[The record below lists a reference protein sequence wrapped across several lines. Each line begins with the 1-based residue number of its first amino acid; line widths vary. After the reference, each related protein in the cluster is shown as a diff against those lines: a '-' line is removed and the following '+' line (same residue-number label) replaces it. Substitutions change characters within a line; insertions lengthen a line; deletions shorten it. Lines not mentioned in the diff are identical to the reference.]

1 MILMRTSN
9 PNIFSTYALILLAS
23 LICGIP
29 EIYAQ
34 RAIADGKITYI
45 AENSCYTDI
54 GKDKGAS
61 KGDTLFTKDR
71 GHALLIIQSIS
82 RKSSYCTL
90 INVSTRIQLGEELI
104 VYVNEP
110 SLTPKHTLTQ
120 KDTLRKEITDLK
132 ALWAG
137 TISQASMDK
146 DSAGHLQSRTTRSAS
161 RQPNQLSGRIALQ
174 SFFSRDMKNSGYNYV
189 QPGGVINLDINRIQ
203 GSHYN
208 MSSNI
213 RFRKTFSSMPAR
225 ANDYPLRVYE
235 LSIEYNNPAVP
246 YRYSAG
252 RIFAPVING
261 VGNFDGVF
269 FGYKLTHEW
278 ELGTFGGTQP
288 NNLNSKPDMTN
299 SKIGIYANFK
309 KDFAPAWRWNT
320 TMAFSGQYVNRKID
334 REYIYIQNDISLGRK
349 ITFYQNSEIG
359 INRSDLSNRK
369 NKIEISN
376 LYIMGHYTPVQA
388 VSLTASYDARVNVY
402 LIQTYRSIPDSL
414 FDDALLQ
421 GFRGDINWRTTRY
434 LTLSA
439 STSLRTRAGDTHKT
453 YLNSAGLNYYN
464 LLRSQIN
471 FNYRYFLT
479 STQYTKA
486 NSSSLGLSRQFSNL
500 YVSTT
505 FRTYYYKFIYQHS
518 QYRRN
523 SITFD
528 GSLALTRKL
537 YSSFEYEYSTS
548 KVEKADRFFIELS
561 YRF

>member
-9 PNIFSTYALILLAS
+9 PNIFSTYALILLVS
-23 LICGIP
+23 LMCGIP
-29 EIYAQ
+29 EIYGQ

-90 INVSTRIQLGEELI
+90 VNTSSRIRLGEELI
-104 VYVNEP
+104 AYVDEP
-110 SLTPKHTLTQ
+110 SLTSKPLLTP
-120 KDTLRKEITDLK
+120 KDTIRQGITDLK

-137 TISQASMDK
+137 TISQASVDT
-146 DSAGHLQSRTTRSAS
+146 DSSERSSRTTRPVN
-161 RQPNQLSGRIALQ
+161 RPPNQLSGRIALQ
-174 SFFSRDMKNSGYNYV
+174 SFFSRDMKNSDYNYA
-189 QPGGVINLDINRIQ
+189 QPGGVINLDLNRIQ

-213 RFRKTFSSMPAR
+213 RFRKMFSSTPSR
-225 ANDYPLRVYE
+225 STDYPIRVYE
-235 LSIEYNNPAVP
+235 LSIEYDNPAVP

-299 SKIGIYANFK
+299 SKVGIYANFK
-309 KDFAPAWRWNT
+309 RVFAPAWRWNT
-320 TMAFSGQYVNRKID
+320 TLAFSGQYVNRKID
-334 REYIYIQNDISLGRK
+334 REYIYVQNDISLGRK

-421 GFRGDINWRTTRY
+421 GFRGDINWRATRN

-439 STSLRTRAGDTHKT
+439 SSSIRARAGDTHKT

-471 FNYRYFLT
+471 VNYRYFLT

-500 YVSTT
+500 YLSTT

-523 SITFD
+523 SITLD

-537 YSSFEYEYSTS
+537 YSSFEYEYSSS

>member
-1 MILMRTSN
+1 MILARISIRNIVHVFIVLLLISSFWSN
-9 PNIFSTYALILLAS
+9 SVIF
-23 LICGIP
+23 
-29 EIYAQ
+29 AQ
-34 RAIADGKITYI
+34 KAIAEGKITYI

-61 KGDTLFTKDR
+61 KGDTLYAKDHR
-71 GHALLIIQSIS
+71 NPLLIIQSIS

-90 INVSTRIQLGEELI
+90 INISSRIQLGEELI
-104 VYVNEP
+104 AYVNGP
-110 SLTPKHTLTQ
+110 PMAPKDSLIQ
-120 KDTLRKEITDLK
+120 KDSLRKDITDLK
-132 ALWAG
+132 SLWTG
-137 TISQASMDK
+137 TISRVSTSI
-146 DSAGHLQSRTTRSAS
+146 DSTGNLRSQTTRTLN
-161 RQPNQLSGRIALQ
+161 RQPNQLSGRIAFQ
-174 SFFSRDMKNSGYNYV
+174 SFFSRDMKNSDYNYA

-213 RFRKTFSSMPAR
+213 RFRKTFSATPTR
-225 ANDYPLRVYE
+225 ANDYPVRVYE
-235 LSIEYNNPAVP
+235 LSIEYNNPTVP

-269 FGYKLTHEW
+269 FGYKLTNEW

-288 NNLNSKPDMTN
+288 NNVNSKPDMTN
-299 SKIGIYANFK
+299 SKLGIYANYK
-309 KDFAPAWRWNT
+309 KVFSPAWRWNT
-320 TMAFSGQYVNRKID
+320 TLAFSGQYVNRKID
-334 REYIYIQNDISLGRK
+334 REYFYVQNDVSLGSK
-349 ITFYQNSEIG
+349 VSLYQNSEIG
-359 INRSDLSNRK
+359 INRSDLSNKK
-369 NKIEISN
+369 NKLEISN
-376 LYIMGHYTPVQA
+376 LYIMGHYTPLRS
-388 VSLTASYDARVNVY
+388 VSLSASYDARVNVF

-421 GFRGDINWRTTRY
+421 GFRGDISWRTTRY
-434 LTLSA
+434 LTLSG
-439 STSLRTRAGDTHKT
+439 STSIRTRAGDTHKT
-453 YLNSAGLNYYN
+453 YLNSAGINYYN

-505 FRTYYYKFIYQHS
+505 FRTYYYKFINQHS

-523 SITFD
+523 SITLD

-548 KVEKADRFFIELS
+548 KVEKADRFFCELS

>member
-1 MILMRTSN
+1 MRTST
-9 PNIFSTYALILLAS
+9 PNIFLTYVLTLLIS
-23 LICGIP
+23 LICGIS
-29 EIYAQ
+29 EIYGQ

-82 RKSSYCTL
+82 RKSSYCSV
-90 INVSTRIQLGEELI
+90 INTSSRIRLGEELI
-104 VYVNEP
+104 AYVDEP
-110 SLTPKHTLTQ
+110 SLTSKPVLTTR
-120 KDTLRKEITDLK
+120 DTLRKAPTDLK

-137 TISQASMDK
+137 TILQVSVDN
-146 DSAGHLQSRTTRSAS
+146 DSSERSARTTRPVN
-161 RQPNQLSGRIALQ
+161 RPPNQLSGRIALQ
-174 SFFSRDMKNSGYNYV
+174 SFFSRDMKNSDYNYA
-189 QPGGVINLDINRIQ
+189 QPGGVINLDLNRIQ

-213 RFRKTFSSMPAR
+213 RFRKMFSSTPSR
-225 ANDYPLRVYE
+225 STDYPIRVYE

-299 SKIGIYANFK
+299 SKVGIYANFK
-309 KDFAPAWRWNT
+309 RVFAPAWRWNT
-320 TMAFSGQYVNRKID
+320 TLAFSGQYVNRKID
-334 REYIYIQNDISLGRK
+334 REYIYVQNDISLGKK
-349 ITFYQNSEIG
+349 INFYQNSEIG

-376 LYIMGHYTPVQA
+376 LYIMGHYTPLQA

-421 GFRGDINWRTTRY
+421 GFRGDINWRTTRN

-439 STSLRTRAGDTHKT
+439 SSSIRARAGDTHKT

-471 FNYRYFLT
+471 VNYRYFLT
-479 STQYTKA
+479 SAQYTKA

-500 YVSTT
+500 YLSTT

-523 SITFD
+523 SITLD